1 MAFDLVTVLNFV
13 LNLAIIAVGLM
24 AYMKTKGV
32 TQLYIALA
40 FVLFSITHLLTLLD
54 VATAMATLVFVL
66 RAMGYVT
73 IIYALYKTMDNKPAK
88 KK

>member
-1 MAFDLVTVLNFV
+1 MAFDLITVLNFV
-13 LNLAIIAVGLM
+13 LNLAIIVVGLM
-24 AYMKTKGV
+24 AYMKTKGA

-54 VATAMATLVFVL
+54 MATAMSTVIFVL

-73 IIYALYKTMDNKPAK
+73 IIYALYKTMGKAGK
-88 KK
+88 K